1 MLKGKAAIG
10 AVDATLRAI
19 DEWRATR
26 VQCGQPA
33 PDVGAGIASGL
44 VLSGIVGDGK
54 RLEYTVIGDA
64 INLAAKPEKHN
75 KLERTRAIASHA
87 TYAQDMTQG
96 YAEVRSIKSARSVV
110 GVAGEIDLV
119 VWAS

>member
-33 PDVGAGIASGL
+33 PDVGAGIASGP
-44 VLSGIVGDGK
+44 VLFGIVGDGS
-54 RLEYTVIGDA
+54 GSS
-64 INLAAKPEKHN
+64 
-75 KLERTRAIASHA
+75 TRSSAMPSIWP
-87 TYAQDMTQG
+87 
-96 YAEVRSIKSARSVV
+96 RSRRNTTSWSAHGPLRHMPPMRRP
-110 GVAGEIDLV
+110 
-119 VWAS
+119 

>member
-33 PDVGAGIASGL
+33 PDVGAGIASGP
-44 VLSGIVGDGK
+44 VLFGIVGDGK

-64 INLAAKPEKHN
+64 VNLAAKPEKHN

-87 TYAQDMTQG
+87 TYAQAMTQG
-96 YAEVRSIKSARSVV
+96 SGRSIKSARSVA

-119 VWAS
+119 VWA